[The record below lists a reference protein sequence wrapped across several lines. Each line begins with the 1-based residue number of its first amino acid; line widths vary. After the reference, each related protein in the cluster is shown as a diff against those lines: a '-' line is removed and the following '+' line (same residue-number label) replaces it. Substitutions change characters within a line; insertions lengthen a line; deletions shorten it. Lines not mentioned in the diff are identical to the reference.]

1 MKFFWPIRQKAVL
14 AETSEDPYDDKCEKE
29 PKRRRKDS
37 SSSDDSEK
45 FEKCKRFGT
54 DFDSDESSSS
64 SESKEDGPKIEEI
77 TTIDPNDDED
87 NEFEVH
93 KDFCFS

>member
-37 SSSDDSEK
+37 SSSDDSESV
-45 FEKCKRFGT
+45 KCKRFGT

-64 SESKEDGPKIEEI
+64 SESEEDGPKIEEI